1 MVWKVFAPRFMA
13 AVVQLGVVDVG
24 TLVAWG
30 VSGAGEYSMVERVV
44 ERVGW
49 VLGRV
54 GIGGEE
60 GKEKDE

>member
-13 AVVQLGVVDVG
+13 AVVELGVVDLG
-24 TLVAWG
+24 MLIAWG
-30 VSGAGEYSMVERVV
+30 VSGAGEYSVVERVV

-54 GIGGEE
+54 GIGP